1 MYTIIIGLK
10 GLKSS
15 VSPAALIKLFQGALK
30 QVCPIT
36 VVVFFSIAIGFVFGK
51 IGIGAAAKD
60 YIVTF
65 GFSKVQMVSAVT
77 ATFVFFGMV
86 LSGTAMVVV
95 SGYVPPMAAS
105 MLAAIGIAGSD
116 FIETSKLSLLWAMFH
131 FIIVVVIF
139 MGCCRFLAYSTST

>member
-1 MYTIIIGLK
+1 M
-10 GLKSS
+10 
-15 VSPAALIKLFQGALK
+15 
-30 QVCPIT
+30 
-36 VVVFFSIAIGFVFGK
+36 VFFSIAIGFVFGK

-77 ATFVFFGMV
+77 AAFVFFGMV
-86 LSGTAMVVV
+86 LSGTAMVATLGAAAIGALVIAGIDPLVAGLCLPAMVVV

-116 FIETSKLSLLWAMFH
+116 FIETFKLSLLWAMFH